1 MLARDVLKEVFY
13 FPTAFM
19 VLPEKRPLTIQ
30 SVKKS
35 VINLVQFRENM
46 LVVKTSIFIN
56 GFFQYSFF
64 AKA

>member
-1 MLARDVLKEVFY
+1 MFARYALKGMCY

-19 VLPEKRPLTIQ
+19 VLPEKRSLTIH

-35 VINLVQFRENM
+35 VMNLVQFRENM

>member
-1 MLARDVLKEVFY
+1 MFARYVLKDVCY

-19 VLPEKRPLTIQ
+19 VLSEKRSLTIQ

-46 LVVKTSIFIN
+46 LVVKAPIFIN
-56 GFFQYSFF
+56 GFSQYSFF

>member
-1 MLARDVLKEVFY
+1 MFARHVLKDVFY

-19 VLPEKRPLTIQ
+19 VLPEKRSLTIH

-35 VINLVQFRENM
+35 VMNLVQFRENM